1 MDRVVDCRPC
11 GTFDLAIVAFLLLAP
26 PCFAQSVPTHAPT
39 AASTLQRPASNL
51 DRSEE
56 NWRFL
61 QDPSQRE
68 DFWDPLK
75 YRPLGREGWYVT
87 LAGEF
92 RPFYEIYDNYNWGAG
107 PQDRNGYYLQRFM
120 GSADWHFGDRA
131 RVFLE
136 LRSGDVFGR
145 NGGPR
150 PSQDKDTL
158 DVSQAF
164 AGVSVIPGDQ
174 KPKLEL
180 KLGRQELNYGEGSL
194 LAIRELN
201 VRRTFDGV
209 KAVIRP
215 GDWRIDLL
223 AFRPARIKPRAFD
236 DGIDSS
242 QALWGA
248 WATRTIEMRS
258 FWRQADVY
266 YLGLD
271 RQQAT
276 FEQGTASERRHTVG
290 VLLHGQQRAFAMFTE
305 ADFQFG
311 SFGTRDIRAWK
322 YAQSLSWSFRDRPWR
337 PVVALLGAISSG
349 DTSGASPVLETF
361 NPLFPR
367 GLYYG
372 YIDSTGS
379 PNAIVLHPQLSL
391 SVLPTVSILAAH
403 LSFWRTSAADGIY
416 SQPGFLLR
424 AGNENQ
430 SRYVGSLQD
439 FAIRWRTDRHTTV
452 EALATYYE
460 AGAFL
465 REGSPL
471 GKDLLYFSLKLNY
484 RF

>member
-1 MDRVVDCRPC
+1 MDRVAGCRPSA
-11 GTFDLAIVAFLLLAP
+11 TFDLALVAVLLLAP
-26 PCFAQSVPTHAPT
+26 SCFAQSVPTQAPAT
-39 AASTLQRPASNL
+39 ASAPQRPASSL

-68 DFWDPLK
+68 DVWDPLK

-87 LAGEF
+87 LAGEV
-92 RPFYEIYDNYNWGAG
+92 RPFYEIYHNYNWGAG

-120 GSADWHFGDRA
+120 GSADVHFGDQA
-131 RVFLE
+131 RVFVE
-136 LRSGDVFGR
+136 LRSGAVFWR

-150 PSQDKDTL
+150 PSQDQDLL

-164 AGVSVIPGDQ
+164 AGVSVIPGDNT
-174 KPKLEL
+174 PKLEL

-209 KAVIRP
+209 KAIIRP
-215 GDWRIDLL
+215 GNWRIDLL
-223 AFRPARIKPRAFD
+223 AVRPALIKSGAFD

-248 WATRTIEMRS
+248 WATRPIKRRS
-258 FWRQADVY
+258 FWTQADVY

-271 RQQAT
+271 RKQAR
-276 FEQGTASERRHTVG
+276 FDQGTARELRHTVG
-290 VLLHGQQRAFAMFTE
+290 ALLHAQQRAFAMFTE

-311 SFGTRDIRAWK
+311 SFGDGNIRAWK
-322 YAQSLSWSFRDRPWR
+322 YAQSLSWSFQHRPSR
-337 PVVALLGAISSG
+337 PVASLLGAISSG
-349 DTSGASPVLETF
+349 DTSAASPVLQTF

-379 PNAIVLHPQLSL
+379 PNAIVLHPQLGFTMS
-391 SVLPTVSILAAH
+391 PTVSILAGH
-403 LSFWRTSAADGIY
+403 FSFWRTSAADGIY

-424 AGNENQ
+424 AGNESQ

-439 FAIRWRTDRHTTV
+439 LAIRWRTDRHTTV

-465 REGSPL
+465 RDVSPP

>member
-1 MDRVVDCRPC
+1 
-11 GTFDLAIVAFLLLAP
+11 VAVLLLAP
-26 PCFAQSVPTHAPT
+26 PCFAQSVPAQAPT
-39 AASTLQRPASNL
+39 TASAPQRPASNL

-56 NWRFL
+56 DWRFL

-75 YRPLGREGWYVT
+75 YRPLGREGWYLT
-87 LAGEF
+87 LAGEI
-92 RPFYEIYDNYNWGAG
+92 RPFYETYHNDNWGAG
-107 PQDRNGYYLQRFM
+107 RQDRNGYYLQRFM
-120 GSADWHFGDRA
+120 GSVDLHFGHRA
-131 RVFLE
+131 RVFVE

-164 AGVSVIPGDQ
+164 AGVSVIPGDH

-209 KAVIRP
+209 KAVIRR

-223 AFRPARIKPRAFD
+223 AFRPALIKPRAFD

-248 WATRTIEMRS
+248 WAIRTIDTRS

-276 FEQGTASERRHTVG
+276 FAQGTARELRRTVG
-290 VLLHGQQRAFAMFTE
+290 VLVHAQQRAFAMFTE
-305 ADFQFG
+305 ANYQFG
-311 SFGTRDIRAWK
+311 SFGAANIRAWK
-322 YAQSLSWSFRDRPWR
+322 YAQSLSWFFQDRPLR
-337 PVVALLGAISSG
+337 PVVTLLGAISSG
-349 DTSGASPVLETF
+349 DTSAASPGLQTF

-379 PNAIVLHPQLSL
+379 PNASVLHPQLSL
-391 SVLPTVSILAAH
+391 TILPTVSIVARH
-403 LSFWRTSAADGIY
+403 FSFWRTSVADGIY

-439 FAIRWRTDRHTTV
+439 LAIRWRTDRHTTV
-452 EALATYYE
+452 EALVTYYE

-465 REGSPL
+465 REGSPP
-471 GKDLLYFSLKLNY
+471 GKDLFYFSLKMNC

>member
-1 MDRVVDCRPC
+1 M
-11 GTFDLAIVAFLLLAP
+11 ALLFAAVS
-26 PCFAQSVPTHAPT
+26 CFAQS
-39 AASTLQRPASNL
+39 ASTEAPPKANLERPAYNL

-56 NWRFL
+56 DWKFL
-61 QDPSQRE
+61 QNPSRRD
-68 DFWDPLK
+68 DFWDSLK
-75 YRPLGREGWYVT
+75 YISFAREGWYLT
-87 LAGEF
+87 LAGEI
-92 RPFYEIYDNYNWGAG
+92 RPFYEIYHNYNWGAG
-107 PQDRNGYYLQRFM
+107 PQDGNGYYLQRIM
-120 GSADWHFGDRA
+120 GSTDLHLGDRA

-150 PSQDKDTL
+150 PSQDNDTL

-164 AGVSVIPGDQ
+164 TGLNVIPGDHE
-174 KPKLEL
+174 PKLEL

-194 LAIRELN
+194 LAIRDLN

-209 KAVIRP
+209 KSIVRP
-215 GDWRIDLL
+215 GDWKIDLL
-223 AFRPARIKPRAFD
+223 AFRPALIKPGAFD
-236 DGIDSS
+236 DGMDSS

-248 WATRTIEMRS
+248 WATRLIKKRS

-271 RQQAT
+271 RKQAT
-276 FEQGTASERRHTVG
+276 FERGTARELRHTIG
-290 VLLHGQQRAFAMFTE
+290 VVLHAQQGAFSMFTE
-305 ADFQFG
+305 ADLQIG
-311 SFGTRDIRAWK
+311 SFGADNIRAWK
-322 YAQSLSWSFRDRPWR
+322 YAQSLSWSFRDRPLR
-337 PVVALLGAISSG
+337 PVVTFLGAISSG
-349 DTSGASPVLETF
+349 DTSPASHVLQTF

-379 PNAIVLHPQLSL
+379 PNATVLHPELSITI
-391 SVLPTVSILAAH
+391 SPTVSILTTH
-403 LSFWRTSAADGIY
+403 FSFWRTSAADGIY

-424 AGNENQ
+424 AGNQNQ

-439 FAIRWRTDRHTTV
+439 VAIRWRADRHTTF

-465 REGSPL
+465 HESSPP
-471 GKDLLYFSLKLNY
+471 GKNLSYLSIKMNY